1 MLEVWW
7 LSQSTA
13 RAYHLQDRA
22 LGRILS
28 LFGLCPPWY
37 QAGAQWRRSA
47 QPTLEIHCFMAWH
60 STVQWKQW
68 GMKLEEKW
76 RNRRAGLNFDTFGVS
91 TMLFF
96 EYRELLNSQNTKS
109 WHQILLYIIFCKKR
123 KIKMGFAE
131 RHVYIWQTMHWYI
144 LILVPKPRYSFGIRK
159 CQTVP
164 NYIIVLIVFSVLF
177 CL

>member
-109 WHQILLYIIFCKKR
+109 WHQILLCIIFCKK
-123 KIKMGFAE
+123 KKLKWVLQKDMFIFGKLCTDTF
-131 RHVYIWQTMHWYI
+131 WYW
-144 LILVPKPRYSFGIRK
+144 
-159 CQTVP
+159 CQNP
-164 NYIIVLIVFSVLF
+164 DIVLALENVRQYPTIL
-177 CL
+177 